1 MIQSTFLSSQLI
13 SLEANLSRPQLMPVS
28 HFGHPW
34 RKSKRNILLI
44 IFPYS
49 LWILKASSTPYLTLV
64 SSTYFIILDSLPKSA
79 GGSNLSSHVGR
90 FLWSSTT
97 RPRTRLTLLKL
108 VFHKG
113 LLFLPSS
120 QSSIPLS
127 LSLLSIFQTLLPFRI
142 LTTLRSFVIIPP
154 LNKQRKLF
162 TILST
167 FSKINY
173 IFKASCLI
181 FLKLKFYTS
190 SKNILLLEPPL
201 LLLRKTLSLA
211 IRCSSLEVV
220 NH

>member
-1 MIQSTFLSSQLI
+1 MTLFTSLI
-13 SLEANLSRPQLMPVS
+13 SQPINLEANPSHPLLMLES
-28 HFGHPW
+28 LFGHLCQ
-34 RKSKRNILLI
+34 KSKRNILLI

-181 FLKLKFYTS
+181 FLKLKFYTFLR
-190 SKNILLLEPPL
+190 NTLLLIPPH
-201 LLLRKTLSLA
+201 S
-211 IRCSSLEVV
+211 SSLS
-220 NH
+220 